1 MEIEKGIAFKIDQ
14 QFPALYREQG
24 ADMVELVREYY
35 NWLEETQNQSHYN
48 SRRLFEYKDIAETV
62 SQFLIYFHK
71 KFMADL
77 PLLEDKALRVAL
89 KNIMGLYRRK
99 GTPGGIELF
108 FTLFYQEVVDVV
120 LPAKYMLKV
129 SSSDWRQGSYL
140 QLFANDNLF
149 KDKDGGEYTYSD
161 LIGKNIRGSI
171 SEARAAVDKVNL
183 VIINKTLTPIIYIS
197 DVRGTFT
204 KYDDI
209 ISAIGG
215 KEINFG
221 RLNGSA
227 SSLDVDGQFGGTTGN
242 EVGDIYDIESEYG
255 TGGQAIVTELFTEY
269 TGRVSYDIIDGGF
282 GYSRAHT
289 KLLVSDQIIV
299 IDNPN
304 STFVLRER
312 LRDEANNQ
320 GFVTGQN
327 DFSVGVKMQANNDFV
342 ANTTFQ
348 SQIRAIDRVGTPLI
362 TDLLSANVSLISEK
376 NDTSPGP
383 LFPDVG
389 GTSSVK
395 VDEMDNIEIVSLIFD
410 RISDYLLVPINA
422 SNYNDPPAVQPMS
435 GTADPVTLATPLDE
449 AFDLTPFEIGTI
461 VNFANINPGA
471 DYINDVFA
479 LARDDVM
486 AAFDRYEQFIILD
499 NISAA
504 MSVGDEISQA
514 TTGVTGKITE
524 VNQSGSFLRVRP
536 FSYYGFRNG
545 YDIIH
550 KGNTYGLAYVARDYD
565 SSRLGESAIV
575 DAETQ
580 FGEGRI
586 KSADIYDSGLGYIT
600 GENVYLVGDD
610 GTRHAKAEMTAD
622 TQGIT
627 SGFWSSFVS
636 HLNGY
641 EKTAAA
647 DGSDLYF
654 DSGMKIQ
661 DSDFYQEYSYQVK
674 SIIDKTL
681 WEEPIKNSVHL
692 AGTKIFGDFKY
703 EKVINKGNLKFKFN
717 RNLKEDDVVG
727 GAPIVGPDQEVLAFG
742 AGLRVDTRRYS
753 VDTRLLS
760 ADMTEEP

>member
-1 MEIEKGIAFKIDQ
+1 MEIEKNIAFKIDQ
-14 QFPALYREQG
+14 QFPSLYREQG
-24 ADMVELVREYY
+24 SDMVELVKEYY

-48 SRRLFEYKDIAETV
+48 SRRLYEYKDITETAK
-62 SQFLIYFHK
+62 QFLVYFHK

-77 PLLEDKALRVAL
+77 PLLEDTALRVAL

-108 FTLFYQEVVDVV
+108 FTMFYQETVEVSF
-120 LPAKYMLKV
+120 PSKYMLKA
-129 SSSDWRQGSYL
+129 SASDWRQGSYL

-149 KDKDGGEYTYSD
+149 KDKDGNEYTYSD

-183 VIINKTLTPIIYIS
+183 VIINKTLTPVIYIS

-209 ISAIGG
+209 ITAING
-215 KEINFG
+215 KEVNFG

-227 SSLDVDGQFGGTTGN
+227 SSLAVNGDWGGTTGN
-242 EVGDIYDIESEYG
+242 EIGDIYDIESSYG
-255 TGGQAIVTELFTEY
+255 QGGKAIVTELFTEY
-269 TGRVSYDIIDGGF
+269 TGRVAYTVLDGGF

-289 KLLVSDQIIV
+289 KLLVSNQIIV
-299 IDNPN
+299 INNPEEKM
-304 STFVLRER
+304 VLRER
-312 LRDEANNQ
+312 LRDENGNE

-327 DFSVGVKMQANNDFV
+327 TFSVGVKMANNQFFTS
-342 ANTTFQ
+342 NTTYT
-348 SQIRAIDRVGTPLI
+348 STIECIDRVGNTNI
-362 TDLLSANVSLISEK
+362 EDLLSANVAIISAK
-376 NDTSPGP
+376 NETSPGP

-389 GTSSVK
+389 GTESVK
-395 VDEMDNIEIVSLIFD
+395 LADMENIETVSLIFD
-410 RISDYLLVPINA
+410 LISDYLLVAINA

-435 GTADPVTLATPLDE
+435 GSTDPVTLATPLED

-461 VNFANINPGA
+461 INFDNINPGR
-471 DYINDVFA
+471 DYINDAFA
-479 LARDDVM
+479 IARDDVM
-486 AAFDRYEQFIILD
+486 AAFDRYEQFMVLD

-504 MSVGDEISQA
+504 MSVGDALTQA
-514 TTGVTGKITE
+514 NTGVTGEITE

-550 KGNTYGLAYVARDYD
+550 KGNTYGLSYVSRDYGAD
-565 SSRLGESAIV
+565 RLGESADIK
-575 DAETQ
+575 AETL

-586 KSADIYDSGLGYIT
+586 KAANIYDSGLGYVDGETVYLT
-600 GENVYLVGDD
+600 GED
-610 GTRHAKAEMTAD
+610 GTRHAQATMTAT

-627 SGFWSSFVS
+627 SGFWSSYVS

-641 EKTAAA
+641 EKTLAA
-647 DGSDLYF
+647 DGEDDYF

-661 DSDFYQEYSYQVK
+661 DSDYYQEFSYEVRGL
-674 SIIDKTL
+674 IDKTV
-681 WEEPIKNSVHL
+681 WEQPIREAVHL
-692 AGTKIFGDFKY
+692 AGTKPFGRFVFDKKIY
-703 EKVINKGNLKFKFN
+703 GTTVFKFN
-717 RNLKEDDVVG
+717 RNLKEDTQVG
-727 GAPIVGPDQEVLAFG
+727 GAPIVGPNQEVLAFG
-742 AGLRVDTRRYS
+742 AGLRVDTREYS